1 MRGNGPPAPHSF
13 TPNPRPMAAPD
24 IGKLKIDRGT
34 LAPKRRRRIRWWW
47 VVVGLI
53 VVGVAVMVLMPRPV
67 AVQTA
72 SVVTRYPA
80 QQVTVLTA
88 SGYVVAQ
95 RKAAVAT
102 KGTGRLEE
110 LKVQEGSRVKKGD
123 LLARIDSRDVA
134 AQLQAAQANVAVA
147 RASIASAEA
156 DQRNSVIELKRSRDL
171 VSQNFVSASALDAA
185 VARNDRAAAATNNA
199 RAGLQAAI
207 ANANNA
213 KVAVDFTE
221 IRAPFDGVVV
231 TKSANVGDIVTPF
244 SSAVDSKGAV
254 VNMADLSTLEVEADV
269 SESSLSKITIGQP
282 CEILLD
288 ALPDARFSGTVSRQ
302 VPTVDRAKAT
312 VTTKVRFDKLDDRIL
327 PDMSAKVS
335 FLSAKVDQAANK
347 PTIAVSSDAVV
358 TRDGKPTVFRLKTEG
373 DRTIAEAVVVTTGA
387 TYPDAIE
394 VTSGNLKSGEKL
406 IVKPGDKIGNGTS
419 VALTAK

>member
-1 MRGNGPPAPHSF
+1 
-13 TPNPRPMAAPD
+13 MAATD
-24 IGKLKIDRGT
+24 IGKLKIDRGS
-34 LAPKRRRRIRWWW
+34 LAPKRRRRIRWWM
-47 VVVGLI
+47 VVLAI
-53 VVGVAVMVLMPRPV
+53 VVIGGIVMFLMPHPV

-102 KGTGRLEE
+102 KATGRLE
-110 LKVQEGSRVKKGD
+110 LLNVLEGSRVKKGD
-123 LLARIDSRDVA
+123 LLARIDARDVQ
-134 AQLQAAQANVAVA
+134 AQLAAAEANVGVA

-156 DQRNSVIELKRSRDL
+156 DQRNAAIELKRSREL
-171 VSQNFVSASALDAA
+171 VAQNFVSASALDSAI
-185 VARNDRAAAATNNA
+185 ARNDRALAATNNA
-199 RAGLQAAI
+199 RAALRVAI
-207 ANANNA
+207 ANATNA
-213 KVAVDFTE
+213 KVGVDFTE

-269 SESSLSKITIGQP
+269 SESSLSKISVGQP
-282 CEILLD
+282 CEIVLD
-288 ALPDARFSGTVSRQ
+288 ALPDTRFSGSVSRI

-312 VTTKVRFDKLDDRIL
+312 VTTKVKFDQLDDRIL

-335 FLSAKVDQAANK
+335 FLSKKVDESANK
-347 PTIAVSSDAVV
+347 PSIAVSPESVV
-358 TRDGKPTVFRLKTEG
+358 TRDGKTTVYRLKADG
-373 DRTIAEAVVVTTGA
+373 DKTIAEAVVITTGA
-387 TYPDAIE
+387 KSPDATEI
-394 VTSGNLKSGEKL
+394 TSGNLKSGEKV
-406 IVKPGDKIGNGTS
+406 IVKPGDKIANGTPI
-419 VALTAK
+419 VVQTK

>member
-1 MRGNGPPAPHSF
+1 MVATDLGR
-13 TPNPRPMAAPD
+13 
-24 IGKLKIDRGT
+24 LKIDRGSA
-34 LAPKRRRRIRWWW
+34 APRRRRRIRWWMVVLAL
-47 VVVGLI
+47 VVVA
-53 VVGVAVMVLMPRPV
+53 VVVRLLMPHPV
-67 AVQTA
+67 TVQTA

-102 KGTGRLEE
+102 KATGRLEE
-110 LKVQEGSRVKKGD
+110 LRVQEGSRVKEGD
-123 LLARIDSRDVA
+123 LLARIDARDVR
-134 AQLQAAQANVAVA
+134 AQLAAANANVGVA
-147 RASIASAEA
+147 RAAVASAEA
-156 DQRNSVIELKRSRDL
+156 DEKNAAIELNRNRDL
-171 VSQNFVSASALDAA
+171 VAQHFVSASALDAA
-185 VARNDRAAAATNNA
+185 VARNDRAIAGTNNA
-199 RAGLQAAI
+199 KAALTAAI

-269 SESSLSKITIGQP
+269 SESSLSKISVGQP

-288 ALPDARFSGTVSRQ
+288 ALPDTRFSGTVSRM

-312 VTTKVRFDKLDDRIL
+312 VTTKVRFDRLDDRIL

-335 FLSAKVDQAANK
+335 FLSRKVEAADDK
-347 PTIAVSSDAVV
+347 PTIAVSPDAVV
-358 TRDGKPTVFRLKTEG
+358 KRDGHDTVFRLKTDG
-373 DRTIAEAVVVTTGA
+373 DRTIAEALTVATGA
-387 TYPDAIE
+387 AYPDAIE
-394 VTSGNLKSGEKL
+394 ITSGNLKSGDKL
-406 IVKPGDKIGNGTS
+406 IVKPDEKIANGTP
-419 VALTAK
+419 VVVQAK

>member
-1 MRGNGPPAPHSF
+1 
-13 TPNPRPMAAPD
+13 MAAND

-34 LAPKRRRRIRWWW
+34 IAPTRRRRIRWWM
-47 VVVGLI
+47 VIVAVAVVGGIAL
-53 VVGVAVMVLMPRPV
+53 AVMPHPQPV
-67 AVQTA
+67 QSA

-102 KGTGRLEE
+102 KATGRLEQ
-110 LKVQEGSRVKKGD
+110 LNVQEGSRVRKGD
-123 LLARIDSRDVA
+123 VLARIDARDVQAQFEA
-134 AQLQAAQANVAVA
+134 AEANVAVA
-147 RASIASAEA
+147 RAAIASAEA
-156 DQRNSVIELKRSRDL
+156 DQRNSAIELKRNRDL
-171 VSQNFVSASALDAA
+171 VAQNFVSASALDAA
-185 VARNDRAAAATNNA
+185 VARDDRAVAATNNA
-199 RAGLQAAI
+199 RAALLAAV

-213 KVAVDFTE
+213 RVAVDFTE

-269 SESSLSKITIGQP
+269 SESSLSKIAVGQP

-288 ALPDARFSGTVSRQ
+288 ALPDTRFSGSVSRM
-302 VPTVDRAKAT
+302 VPTVDRSKAT
-312 VTTKVRFDKLDDRIL
+312 VTTKVRFDRLDDRIL

-335 FLSAKVDQAANK
+335 FLSKRVDAADNR
-347 PTIAVSSDAVV
+347 PTLAVSPDAVV
-358 TRDGKPTVFRLKTEG
+358 TRDGKPVVYRLKNDG
-373 DRTIAEAVVVTTGA
+373 DRTIAEVVPITTGA
-387 TYPDAIE
+387 VHPDATEI
-394 VTSGNLKSGEKL
+394 TSGDLKSGDKV
-406 IVKPGDKIGNGTS
+406 IVKPTDRIAGGTP
-419 VALTAK
+419 VVVQPR

>member
-1 MRGNGPPAPHSF
+1 
-13 TPNPRPMAAPD
+13 MAAPD
-24 IGKLKIDRGT
+24 IGKLKIDRGS
-34 LAPKRRRRIRWWW
+34 LAPKKRRRVRWWM
-47 VVVGLI
+47 VVVALL
-53 VVGVAVMVLMPRPV
+53 VVGAAALFLVPRPA

-102 KGTGRLEE
+102 KATGRLEQ
-110 LKVQEGSRVKKGD
+110 LNVQEGSRVKKGD
-123 LLARIDSRDVA
+123 LLARIDARDVQ
-134 AQLQAAQANVAVA
+134 AQLAAAVANVAVS
-147 RASIASAEA
+147 RAAIASAEA
-156 DQRNSVIELKRSRDL
+156 DRRNSAIELKRSRDL
-171 VSQNFVSASALDAA
+171 VSQGFVSASSLDAA
-185 VARNDRAAAATNNA
+185 VARDDRATASINNA
-199 RAGLQAAI
+199 RAGLQAAL

-269 SESSLSKITIGQP
+269 SEASLSKIKVGQP

-288 ALPDARFSGTVSRQ
+288 ALPDVRFSGTVSRQ

-312 VTTKVRFDKLDDRIL
+312 VTTKVRFDRLDDRIL

-335 FLSAKVDQAANK
+335 FLSSKVDQSANK
-347 PTIAVSSDAVV
+347 PTIAVSADAVV
-358 TRDGKPTVFRLKTEG
+358 TRDGNPTVFRLKTAG
-373 DRTIAEAVVVTTGA
+373 DRSAAEAVAVTTGA
-387 TYPDAIE
+387 TYPDGVEI
-394 VTSGNLKSGEKL
+394 TSGNLKSGEKV
-406 IVKPGDKIGNGTS
+406 IVRPVDRIADGTP
-419 VALTAK
+419 VAVSAR

>member
-1 MRGNGPPAPHSF
+1 
-13 TPNPRPMAAPD
+13 MAVND
-24 IGKLKIDRGT
+24 LGKLKIDRGAA
-34 LAPKRRRRIRWWW
+34 APRRRRRIRWWMVVL
-47 VVVGLI
+47 VVVVIG
-53 VVGVAVMVLMPRPV
+53 GAFVALAPHPV
-67 AVQTA
+67 TVQTA
-72 SVVTRYPA
+72 SVLTRYPA

-110 LKVQEGSRVKKGD
+110 LNVQEGSRVKKGD
-123 LLARIDSRDVA
+123 LLARIDARDVL
-134 AQLQAAQANVAVA
+134 AQLAAAQANVGVA
-147 RASIASAEA
+147 RAAIASAEA
-156 DQRNSVIELKRSRDL
+156 DQRNADIELKRSRDL
-171 VSQNFVSASALDAA
+171 VSQGFVSASALDAA
-185 VARNDRAAAATNNA
+185 VSRNDRAMAATNNA
-199 RAGLQAAI
+199 RAGLQAAL

-269 SESSLSKITIGQP
+269 SESSLSKITVGQP

-288 ALPDARFSGTVSRQ
+288 ALPDARFSGSVSRQ

-358 TRDGKPTVFRLKTEG
+358 TRDGKPTVFRMKTEG
-373 DRTIAEAVVVTTGA
+373 DKTVAEALVVTTGA
-387 TYPDAIE
+387 TYPDAVEI
-394 VTSGNLKSGEKL
+394 TSGNLKSGEKL
-406 IVKPGDKIGNGTS
+406 IVKPSDKVTNGTP
-419 VALTAK
+419 VAIATK

>member
-1 MRGNGPPAPHSF
+1 
-13 TPNPRPMAAPD
+13 MAASD
-24 IGKLKIDRGT
+24 IGRLKIERGSA
-34 LAPKRRRRIRWWW
+34 APRRRWRIRWWM
-47 VVVGLI
+47 VVLLLI
-53 VVGVAVMVLMPRPV
+53 VIGAIAISLMPHPV

-80 QQVTVLTA
+80 QQVTVMTA

-102 KGTGRLEE
+102 KATGRLEE
-110 LKVQEGSRVKKGD
+110 LNVQEGSRVKKGD
-123 LLARIDSRDVA
+123 LLARIDARDVI
-134 AQLQAAQANVAVA
+134 AQLAAANANVGVA
-147 RASIASAEA
+147 RAAIASAEA
-156 DQRNSVIELKRSRDL
+156 DQKNSAIELTRNQDL
-171 VSQNFVSASALDAA
+171 VSQHFVSVSVLDAA
-185 VARNDRAAAATNNA
+185 VARNDRAVAATNNA
-199 RAGLQAAI
+199 RAALQAAI

-213 KVAVDFTE
+213 KVGVDFTE

-269 SESSLSKITIGQP
+269 SESSLSKISVNQP

-288 ALPDARFSGTVSRQ
+288 ALPDARFSGSVSRM

-335 FLSAKVDQAANK
+335 FLSSKVDESANK
-347 PTIAVSSDAVV
+347 PSIAVSADAVV
-358 TRDGKPTVFRLKTEG
+358 TRDGKSTVYRLKTEG
-373 DRTIAEAVVVTTGA
+373 DKTVAEALVVTTG
-387 TYPDAIE
+387 TVYPDAVEI
-394 VTSGNLKSGEKL
+394 TSGNLKSGDKL
-406 IVKPGDKIGNGTS
+406 IVKPGDKIANGTP
-419 VALTAK
+419 VALQVK

>member
-1 MRGNGPPAPHSF
+1 
-13 TPNPRPMAAPD
+13 MAATD
-24 IGKLKIDRGT
+24 IGRLKIDRGSA
-34 LAPKRRRRIRWWW
+34 APRRRWRVRWWM
-47 VVVGLI
+47 VAILLVLVVGIARL
-53 VVGVAVMVLMPRPV
+53 VMPHPI

-80 QQVTVLTA
+80 QQVTVMTA

-102 KGTGRLEE
+102 KATGRLEE
-110 LKVQEGSRVKKGD
+110 LRVQEGSRVKEGD
-123 LLARIDSRDVA
+123 LLARIDDRDVK
-134 AQLQAAQANVAVA
+134 AQLAAAQANVGVA
-147 RASIASAEA
+147 RAAIAGAEA
-156 DQRNSVIELKRSRDL
+156 DQKNAAIELTRNQDL
-171 VSQNFVSASALDAA
+171 VAQHYVSTSALDAA
-185 VARNDRAAAATNNA
+185 VSRNDRAIAATNNA
-199 RAGLQAAI
+199 RAALAAAI

-269 SESSLSKITIGQP
+269 SEGSLSKIKVDQP

-288 ALPDARFSGTVSRQ
+288 ALPDTRFSGSVSRI

-312 VTTKVRFDKLDDRIL
+312 VTTKVRFDHLDDRIL

-335 FLSAKVDQAANK
+335 FLSAKVDEAANK
-347 PTIAVSSDAVV
+347 PSIAVSPDAVV
-358 TRDGKPTVFRLKTEG
+358 QRDGKATVYRLKTDG
-373 DRTIAEAVVVTTGA
+373 DRTTAEALVVTTGA
-387 TYPDAIE
+387 AYPDAVEI
-394 VTSGNLKSGEKL
+394 TSGNLKSGDKL
-406 IVKPGDKIGNGTS
+406 VVKPDEKIVNGTL
-419 VALTAK
+419 VVVQTK

>member
-1 MRGNGPPAPHSF
+1 
-13 TPNPRPMAAPD
+13 MAATD
-24 IGKLKIDRGT
+24 LGKLKIDRGSA
-34 LAPKRRRRIRWWW
+34 APTRRRRIRWWM
-47 VVVGLI
+47 VL
-53 VVGVAVMVLMPRPV
+53 VAVALVAGAVIAFVPRPV

-80 QQVTVLTA
+80 QQLTLLTA

-102 KGTGRLEE
+102 KATGRLEQ
-110 LKVQEGSRVKKGD
+110 LNVQEGSRVRKGD
-123 LLARIDSRDVA
+123 VLARIDARDVR
-134 AQLQAAQANVAVA
+134 AQLAAAEANVSVA
-147 RASIASAEA
+147 RAAIASADA
-156 DQRNSVIELKRSRDL
+156 DQRNSAIELQRSRDL
-171 VSQNFVSASALDAA
+171 VARNFVSASALDAA
-185 VARNDRAAAATNNA
+185 VARNDRSVAATNNA
-199 RAGLQAAI
+199 RAGLLAAT

-213 KVAVDFTE
+213 RVAVDFTE

-269 SESSLSKITIGQP
+269 SEASLSKITVGQP

-288 ALPDARFSGTVSRQ
+288 ALPEMRFTGSVSRI

-312 VTTKVRFDKLDDRIL
+312 VTTKVRFDRLDDRIL

-335 FLSAKVDQAANK
+335 FLSGRVDPAANR
-347 PTIAVSSDAVV
+347 PTIAVSGDAVV
-358 TRDGKPTVFRLKTEG
+358 TRDGKPTVFRLRTEG
-373 DRTIAEAVVVTTGA
+373 DRTTADALAVTTGA

-394 VTSGNLKSGEKL
+394 ITSGNLKSGDKV
-406 IVKPGDKIGNGTS
+406 IVKPGDRIANGTR

>member
-1 MRGNGPPAPHSF
+1 
-13 TPNPRPMAAPD
+13 MAATD
-24 IGKLKIDRGT
+24 IGKLKIDRGS
-34 LAPKRRRRIRWWW
+34 LAPKRRRRIRWWM
-47 VVVGLI
+47 VVLAI
-53 VVGVAVMVLMPRPV
+53 VVIGGIALFLMPRPV

-102 KGTGRLEE
+102 KATGRLE
-110 LKVQEGSRVKKGD
+110 LLNVQEGSRVKKGD
-123 LLARIDSRDVA
+123 LLARIDARDVQ
-134 AQLQAAQANVAVA
+134 AQLAAAEANVGVA
-147 RASIASAEA
+147 RAGIASAEA
-156 DQRNSVIELKRSRDL
+156 DQRNAAIELTRSREL
-171 VSQNFVSASALDAA
+171 VAQNFLSKSALDTA
-185 VARNDRAAAATNNA
+185 VARNDRALAATNNT
-199 RAGLQAAI
+199 RAALRAAI

-213 KVAVDFTE
+213 KVGVDFTE

-269 SESSLSKITIGQP
+269 SESSLSKISVGQP
-282 CEILLD
+282 CEIVLD
-288 ALPDARFSGTVSRQ
+288 ALPDTRFSGSVSRI

-312 VTTKVRFDKLDDRIL
+312 VTTKVKFDKLDDRIL

-335 FLSAKVDQAANK
+335 FLSKKIDAAANQ
-347 PTIAVSSDAVV
+347 PTIAVPPDAVV
-358 TRDGKPTVFRLKTEG
+358 MRDGKPVVYRLKTES
-373 DRTIAEAVVVTTGA
+373 DKTIAEAVIVTTGA
-387 TYPDAIE
+387 KSSDAIE
-394 VTSGNLKSGEKL
+394 ITSGNLKSGEKL
-406 IVKPGDKIGNGTS
+406 IVKPSDKIAGGTAI
-419 VALTAK
+419 VVQTK

>member
-1 MRGNGPPAPHSF
+1 
-13 TPNPRPMAAPD
+13 MAAPD

-34 LAPKRRRRIRWWW
+34 AAPRRRRRIRWWMVIVA
-47 VVVGLI
+47 VVVIAGI
-53 VVGVAVMVLMPRPV
+53 AMVLAPHPQP
-67 AVQTA
+67 VQTA

-102 KGTGRLEE
+102 KATGRLEE
-110 LKVQEGSRVKKGD
+110 LNVQEGSRVKKGD
-123 LLARIDSRDVA
+123 LLARIDARDVQAQYEA
-134 AQLQAAQANVAVA
+134 AKANVAVA
-147 RASIASAEA
+147 RAGIVSAQA
-156 DQRNSVIELKRSRDL
+156 DERNAAIELKRNRDL
-171 VSQNFVSASALDAA
+171 VDQHFVSASALDAA
-185 VARNDRAAAATNNA
+185 VSREDRAAAATNNA
-199 RAGLQAAI
+199 RAGLQAAV

-213 KVAVDFTE
+213 RVAVDFTE

-269 SESSLSKITIGQP
+269 SESSLSKIAVGEP

-288 ALPDARFSGTVSRQ
+288 ALPDMRFSGSVSRM

-312 VTTKVRFDKLDDRIL
+312 VTTKVRFDRLDDRIL

-335 FLSAKVDQAANK
+335 FLSKKVDAAANK
-347 PTIAVSSDAVV
+347 PTLAVSPDAVV
-358 TRDGKPTVFRLKTEG
+358 ARDG
-373 DRTIAEAVVVTTGA
+373 RTIVYRLRTDGDKTTAEPVAITTGA
-387 TYPDAIE
+387 VYPDATEIA
-394 VTSGNLKSGEKL
+394 SGDLKSGDKV
-406 IVKPGDKIGNGTS
+406 IVKP
-419 VALTAK
+419 TAKIAGGTLVVVQPR

>member
-1 MRGNGPPAPHSF
+1 MIDEPVIPPAEGS
-13 TPNPRPMAAPD
+13 MAATD
-24 IGKLKIDRGT
+24 IGKLKIDRGSP
-34 LAPKRRRRIRWWW
+34 APHRRRRIRWW
-47 VVVGLI
+47 
-53 VVGVAVMVLMPRPV
+53 MVLLAALVIGGIAMFLIPHPV

-102 KGTGRLEE
+102 KATGRLIS
-110 LKVQEGSRVKKGD
+110 LNVQEGSRVRKGD
-123 LLARIDSRDVA
+123 LLARIDARDVE
-134 AQLQAAQANVAVA
+134 AQLAAAQANVGVA
-147 RASIASAEA
+147 RAAIASARA
-156 DQRNSVIELKRSRDL
+156 DQRNAAIELKRSREL
-171 VSQNFVSASALDAA
+171 VAQNFLSKAALDTA
-185 VARNDRAAAATNNA
+185 VARNDRAVAATSNA
-199 RAGLQAAI
+199 RALLQVAI

-213 KVAVDFTE
+213 KVGVDFTE
-221 IRAPFDGVVV
+221 IRAPFDGVIV

-269 SESSLSKITIGQP
+269 SESSLSKISVGQP
-282 CEILLD
+282 CEIVLD
-288 ALPDARFSGTVSRQ
+288 ALPGMRFSGSVSRI

-335 FLSAKVDQAANK
+335 FLSKKIDEAADK
-347 PTIAVSSDAVV
+347 PALAVPPDAVV
-358 TRDGKPTVFRLKTEG
+358 IRAGSPTVFRLRTEG
-373 DRTIAEAVVVTTGA
+373 DKTFAEAVSVATGTKSAEAVV
-387 TYPDAIE
+387 I
-394 VTSGNLKSGEKL
+394 TSGKLKSGEKVL
-406 IVKPGDKIGNGTS
+406 VKPDDRISNGTP
-419 VALTAK
+419 VVVQAK

>member
-1 MRGNGPPAPHSF
+1 
-13 TPNPRPMAAPD
+13 MAATD
-24 IGKLKIDRGT
+24 IARLKIDRGSA
-34 LAPKRRRRIRWWW
+34 APKRRRRIRWWM
-47 VVVGLI
+47 VVILL
-53 VVGVAVMVLMPRPV
+53 VVIGGIARLAMPHPI

-72 SVVTRYPA
+72 SVVTRFPA

-102 KGTGRLEE
+102 KATGRLEE
-110 LKVQEGSRVKKGD
+110 LLVLEGSRVKQGD
-123 LLARIDSRDVA
+123 LLARIDDRDVK
-134 AQLQAAQANVAVA
+134 AQLAAANANVGVA
-147 RASIASAEA
+147 RAAIAGAEA
-156 DQRNSVIELKRSRDL
+156 DEKNAAIELERNRNL
-171 VSQNFVSASALDAA
+171 VGQHFVSVSALDAA
-185 VARNDRAAAATNNA
+185 VARNDRAVAATNNA
-199 RAGLQAAI
+199 RAALTAAQA
-207 ANANNA
+207 NVNNA
-213 KVAVDFTE
+213 KIAVDFTE

-269 SESSLSKITIGQP
+269 SEGSLSKIKVDQP

-288 ALPDARFSGTVSRQ
+288 ALPDTRFSGSVSRI

-335 FLSAKVDQAANK
+335 FLSAKVDEAANK
-347 PTIAVSSDAVV
+347 ASIAVSPDAIVQ
-358 TRDGKPTVFRLKTEG
+358 RDGKSTVYRLKTDG
-373 DRTIAEAVVVTTGA
+373 DRSIAEALIVTTGA
-387 TYPDAIE
+387 AWPDAVEI
-394 VTSGNLKSGEKL
+394 TSGNLKSGDKL
-406 IVKPGDKIGNGTS
+406 VVKPDDKIANGTP
-419 VALTAK
+419 VVVQTK

>member
-1 MRGNGPPAPHSF
+1 
-13 TPNPRPMAAPD
+13 MAASD
-24 IGKLKIDRGT
+24 IGKLKIDRGSA
-34 LAPKRRRRIRWWW
+34 APRRRRRIRWWM
-47 VVVGLI
+47 VIVAILVIVG
-53 VVGVAVMVLMPRPV
+53 AFMVLRPHPQP
-67 AVQTA
+67 VQTA

-102 KGTGRLEE
+102 KATGRLEE
-110 LKVQEGSRVKKGD
+110 LNVQEGSRVKKGD
-123 LLARIDSRDVA
+123 LLARIDARDVQ
-134 AQLQAAQANVAVA
+134 AQYQAAQANVAVA
-147 RASIASAEA
+147 RAGIASAEA
-156 DQRNSVIELKRSRDL
+156 DQRNAAIELKRSRDL
-171 VSQNFVSASALDAA
+171 VAQSFVSASALDAS
-185 VARNDRAAAATNNA
+185 VARDDRAAAATNNA
-199 RAGLQAAI
+199 RAALQAAI

-213 KVAVDFTE
+213 RVAVDFTE

-269 SESSLSKITIGQP
+269 SESSLSKITVGQP

-288 ALPDARFSGTVSRQ
+288 ALPDTRFSGSVSRM

-335 FLSAKVDQAANK
+335 FLSKKVDAAANQ
-347 PTIAVSSDAVV
+347 PTLAVAPDAVV
-358 TRDGKPTVFRLKTEG
+358 KRDGKSLVYRLKTDG
-373 DRTIAEAVVVTTGA
+373 DRTIAEAVAITTGA
-387 TYPDAIE
+387 VYPDATEI
-394 VTSGNLKSGEKL
+394 TSGNLKSGDKV
-406 IVKPGDKIGNGTS
+406 IAKPSDKIADGTP
-419 VALTAK
+419 VVVQPR

>member
-1 MRGNGPPAPHSF
+1 
-13 TPNPRPMAAPD
+13 MAATD
-24 IGKLKIDRGT
+24 IGKLKIERGN
-34 LAPKRRRRIRWWW
+34 LAPKRRRRIRWWMVVLAI
-47 VVVGLI
+47 VVVGAI
-53 VVGVAVMVLMPRPV
+53 AMFLMPRPV

-102 KGTGRLEE
+102 KATGRLE
-110 LKVQEGSRVKKGD
+110 LLNVQEGSRVKKGD
-123 LLARIDSRDVA
+123 LLARIDARDVE
-134 AQLQAAQANVAVA
+134 AQLAAAQANVGVA
-147 RASIASAEA
+147 RAAIASAEA
-156 DQRNSVIELKRSRDL
+156 DQRNAAIELNRSREL
-171 VSQNFVSASALDAA
+171 VSQNFLSKSALDTA
-185 VARNDRAAAATNNA
+185 VARNDRAVAATNNA
-199 RAGLQAAI
+199 RAALRAAT

-213 KVAVDFTE
+213 KVGVDFTE

-269 SESSLSKITIGQP
+269 SEASLSKISVGQP
-282 CEILLD
+282 CEIVLD
-288 ALPDARFSGTVSRQ
+288 ALPDMRFSGSVSRM

-312 VTTKVRFDKLDDRIL
+312 VTTKVKFDQLNDRIL

-335 FLSAKVDQAANK
+335 FLSKKVDESANK
-347 PTIAVSSDAVV
+347 PTIAVSPDAVV
-358 TRDGKPTVFRLKTEG
+358 TRDGKTVVYRMKTDG
-373 DRTIAEAVVVTTGA
+373 DKTVAEAVVVTAGA
-387 TYPDAIE
+387 KSADAIE
-394 VTSGNLKSGEKL
+394 ITSGNLKSGEKI
-406 IVKPGDKIGNGTS
+406 IVKPGEKIANGT
-419 VALTAK
+419 VVVVQTK

>member
-1 MRGNGPPAPHSF
+1 
-13 TPNPRPMAAPD
+13 MAATD
-24 IGKLKIDRGT
+24 IGRLKIDRGSA
-34 LAPKRRRRIRWWW
+34 APKRRWRIRWWM
-47 VVVGLI
+47 VVIALI
-53 VVGVAVMVLMPRPV
+53 VVFGVVRALMPHPV
-67 AVQTA
+67 TVQTA

-80 QQVTVLTA
+80 QQVTVMTA

-102 KGTGRLEE
+102 KATGRLEE
-110 LKVQEGSRVKKGD
+110 LNVQEGSRVKKGD
-123 LLARIDSRDVA
+123 LLARIDSRDVV
-134 AQLQAAQANVAVA
+134 AQLAAAQANVGVA
-147 RASIASAEA
+147 RAAIASAEA
-156 DQRNSVIELKRSRDL
+156 DERNAAIELKRNRDL
-171 VSQNFVSASALDAA
+171 VEQHFVSVSALDAA
-185 VARNDRAAAATNNA
+185 VARNDRALAGTNNA
-199 RAGLQAAI
+199 RAALLAAI

-213 KVAVDFTE
+213 KVGVDFTE

-269 SESSLSKITIGQP
+269 SEASLSKIRVDQP

-288 ALPDARFSGTVSRQ
+288 ALPDARFSGSVSRM

-335 FLSAKVDQAANK
+335 FLSAKVDESANK
-347 PTIAVSSDAVV
+347 PSIAVSSDAIVK
-358 TRDGKPTVFRLKTEG
+358 RDGKATVYRLKTEG
-373 DRTIAEAVVVTTGA
+373 DQSTAEALTVATGA
-387 TYPDAIE
+387 VYTDATEI
-394 VTSGNLKSGEKL
+394 TSGNLKSGDKL
-406 IVKPGDKIGNGTS
+406 IVKPGDKIANGTL
-419 VALTAK
+419 VVVQTK

>member
-1 MRGNGPPAPHSF
+1 
-13 TPNPRPMAAPD
+13 MAATD
-24 IGKLKIDRGT
+24 IGKLKIDRGRV
-34 LAPKRRRRIRWWW
+34 APKRRRRIRWWM
-47 VVVGLI
+47 VVLAIIVIGAI
-53 VVGVAVMVLMPRPV
+53 VVFLMPRPV

-102 KGTGRLEE
+102 KASGRLE
-110 LKVQEGSRVKKGD
+110 LLNVQEGSRVKKGD
-123 LLARIDSRDVA
+123 LLARLDARDVQ
-134 AQLQAAQANVAVA
+134 AQLAAAQANVGVA
-147 RASIASAEA
+147 QAAIAGAEA
-156 DQRNSVIELKRSRDL
+156 DQRNAAIELARSREL
-171 VSQNFVSASALDAA
+171 VSQNFLSKSALDTAI
-185 VARNDRAAAATNNA
+185 ARNDRAVAATNNA
-199 RAGLQAAI
+199 RAGLRAAT

-213 KVAVDFTE
+213 KVGVDFTE

-269 SESSLSKITIGQP
+269 SESSLSKISVGQP
-282 CEILLD
+282 CEIVLD
-288 ALPDARFSGTVSRQ
+288 ALPDMRFSGSVSRM

-312 VTTKVRFDKLDDRIL
+312 VTTKVKFDRLNDRIL

-335 FLSAKVDQAANK
+335 FLSRKVDESANK
-347 PTIAVSSDAVV
+347 PTIAVPPDAVV
-358 TRDGKPTVFRLKTEG
+358 TRDGKSVVYRMKAEG
-373 DRTIAEAVVVTTGA
+373 DKTVAEAVVVTTGA
-387 TYPDAIE
+387 KSADATEI
-394 VTSGNLKSGEKL
+394 TSGNLKSGEKI
-406 IVKPGDKIGNGTS
+406 IVKPGEKIANGTA
-419 VALTAK
+419 VVVQTK

>member
-1 MRGNGPPAPHSF
+1 
-13 TPNPRPMAAPD
+13 MAAPD
-24 IGKLKIDRGT
+24 IGKLKIDRGS
-34 LAPKRRRRIRWWW
+34 LAPKRRWRVRWWMIVLAI
-47 VVVGLI
+47 VVVAA
-53 VVGVAVMVLMPRPV
+53 AVRLLMPHPV
-67 AVQTA
+67 TVQTA

-102 KGTGRLEE
+102 KATGRLEE
-110 LKVQEGSRVKKGD
+110 LRVLEGSRVKQGD
-123 LLARIDSRDVA
+123 LLARIDDRDVK
-134 AQLQAAQANVAVA
+134 AQLAAATANVAVA
-147 RASIASAEA
+147 RAAIAGAEA
-156 DQRNSVIELKRSRDL
+156 DQKNASIELGRSRDL
-171 VSQNFVSASALDAA
+171 VDQHFVSASALDAA
-185 VARNDRAAAATNNA
+185 TARNDRAVAATNNA
-199 RAGLQAAI
+199 RAALQAAI

-269 SESSLSKITIGQP
+269 SEGSLSKIKVDQP

-288 ALPDARFSGTVSRQ
+288 ALPDMRFSGSVSRM

-335 FLSAKVDQAANK
+335 FLSAKVDEGANK
-347 PTIAVSSDAVV
+347 ASIAVSSEAVV
-358 TRDGKPTVFRLKTEG
+358 QRDGKSTVYRLKTEG
-373 DRTIAEAVVVTTGA
+373 DRTTAEAVVVTTGA
-387 TYPDAIE
+387 SYPDAVEI
-394 VTSGNLKSGEKL
+394 TLGNLKSGDKL
-406 IVKPGDKIGNGTS
+406 VLKPVEQIANGTRVV
-419 VALTAK
+419 VATK

>member
-1 MRGNGPPAPHSF
+1 
-13 TPNPRPMAAPD
+13 MAATD
-24 IGKLKIDRGT
+24 LGKLKIDRGSA
-34 LAPKRRRRIRWWW
+34 APKKRRRIRWWA
-47 VVVGLI
+47 VILGIFVIGAI
-53 VVGVAVMVLMPRPV
+53 VRLLLPHPI

-95 RKAAVAT
+95 RKAAVST
-102 KGTGRLEE
+102 KATGRLID
-110 LKVQEGSRVKKGD
+110 LRVQEGSRVRQGD
-123 LLARIDSRDVA
+123 LLARLDARDVE
-134 AQLQAAQANVAVA
+134 AQLAAANANVAVA
-147 RASIASAEA
+147 RAGIASAEA
-156 DQRNSVIELKRSRDL
+156 DQRNATIELKRSEDL
-171 VSQNFVSASALDAA
+171 VGQHFVSASALDAA
-185 VARNDRAAAATNNA
+185 VARNDRAAASTNNA
-199 RAGLQAAI
+199 RAGLAAAL

-213 KVAVDFTE
+213 RVAVDYTQ

-269 SESSLSKITIGQP
+269 SEASLSKITVGQP

-288 ALPDARFSGTVSRQ
+288 ALPDMRFPGSVSRM

-312 VTTKVRFDKLDDRIL
+312 VTTKVRFDRLDDRIL

-335 FLSAKVDQAANK
+335 FLSAKIDAASNK
-347 PTIAVSSDAVV
+347 PSIAVSPDAVV
-358 TRDGKPTVFRLKTEG
+358 QRDGKPVVFRLRTDG
-373 DRTIAEAVVVTTGA
+373 DSTHAEAVAVTTGA
-387 TYPDAIE
+387 KWPDAVEI
-394 VTSGNLKSGEKL
+394 TAGGLKSGDKVVVRPDPK
-406 IVKPGDKIGNGTS
+406 IVDGAPLVVQTK
-419 VALTAK
+419 